1 MMIRVLNFVSFA
13 LAALCCLALYHLS
26 EQTRVARVRLLSVE
40 RQIADDRDAMK
51 VLQADWERVAEPS
64 RIHALAQ
71 SRLGL
76 SDTAAISVTSLDL
89 LPRRGD
95 ATTPLSGSPVQSAS
109 VAASVALSDPHIH
122 LAAARAG
129 N

>member
-26 EQTRVARVRLLSVE
+26 EETRIARIRLQSVE
-40 RQIADDRDAMK
+40 RYIAEDRGAMK
-51 VLQADWERVAEPS
+51 VLQADWEHVAEPA

-71 SRLGL
+71 SQLGL
-76 SDTAAISVTSLDL
+76 SDTAAIAVASLDL

-95 ATTPLSGSPVQSAS
+95 AVPPAGSPVQTAS
-109 VAASVALSDPHIH
+109 MAATVALSDPHIH
-122 LAAARAG
+122 LAAAHAG

>member
-1 MMIRVLNFVSFA
+1 MIRVLNFVSFA

-26 EQTRVARVRLLSVE
+26 EETRVARIRLLSVE
-40 RQIADDRDAMK
+40 RRIAEDHDAMK
-51 VLQADWERVAEPS
+51 VLQADWERVSEPS

-71 SRLGL
+71 AHLGL
-76 SDTAAISVTSLDL
+76 SDSATVAVASFDL

-95 ATTPLSGSPVQSAS
+95 APPLAGSPVQTAS
-109 VAASVALSDPHIH
+109 MAANVTLSDPHIR
-122 LAAARAG
+122 LAAAHAG

>member
-1 MMIRVLNFVSFA
+1 MIRVLNFASFA

-26 EQTRVARVRLLSVE
+26 EQTRIAHVKLVSVE
-40 RQIADDRDAMK
+40 RQIAADRDAMK
-51 VLQADWERVAEPS
+51 VLQADWERVSEPS

-76 SDTAAISVTSLDL
+76 ADTAAVSVASLDL

-95 ATTPLSGSPVQSAS
+95 AAPLPGSAVQAAS
-109 VAASVALSDPHIH
+109 VAANVALSDPHIH
-122 LAAARAG
+122 LAAAHAG

>member
-1 MMIRVLNFVSFA
+1 MMIRVLNFASFA

-26 EQTRVARVRLLSVE
+26 EQTRIAHVKLVSVE

-51 VLQADWERVAEPS
+51 VLQADWERVSEPS
-64 RIHALAQ
+64 RIHLLAQ

-76 SDTAAISVTSLDL
+76 ADTAAVSVASLDL

-95 ATTPLSGSPVQSAS
+95 AVPLSISPVQ
-109 VAASVALSDPHIH
+109 AA
-122 LAAARAG
+122 
-129 N
+129 

>member
-1 MMIRVLNFVSFA
+1 MMIRVLNFVSFV

-26 EQTRVARVRLLSVE
+26 EQTRVARVKLLSVE
-40 RQIADDRDAMK
+40 RHIADDRDAMK
-51 VLQADWERVAEPS
+51 VLEADWERVSEPA

-71 SRLGL
+71 ARLGL
-76 SDTAAISVTSLDL
+76 ADTAAVSVASLDL

-95 ATTPLSGSPVQSAS
+95 PAAAGSPVVAAS
-109 VAASVALSDPHIH
+109 VAANVALSDPHIR
-122 LAAARAG
+122 LAAVHAG

>member
-1 MMIRVLNFVSFA
+1 MMIRILNFVSFA

-26 EQTRVARVRLLSVE
+26 EETRIARIRLLSVE
-40 RQIADDRDAMK
+40 RHIAEDRDAMK

-71 SRLGL
+71 ARLGL
-76 SDTAAISVTSLDL
+76 ADTAAVAVASLDL

-95 ATTPLSGSPVQSAS
+95 APPLAGSPVQTAG

-122 LAAARAG
+122 LAAAHAG

>member
-26 EQTRVARVRLLSVE
+26 EETRVARVRLQSVE
-40 RQIADDRDAMK
+40 RQIAEDRGAMK
-51 VLQADWERVAEPS
+51 VLQADWEHVAEPS

-71 SRLGL
+71 LRLGL
-76 SDTAAISVTSLDL
+76 SDTAAIAVASLDL

-95 ATTPLSGSPVQSAS
+95 ATTPAGSPIQ
-109 VAASVALSDPHIH
+109 AASMAAAVALSDPHIR
-122 LAAARAG
+122 LAAAHAG

>member
-1 MMIRVLNFVSFA
+1 MIRILNFLSFA

-26 EQTRVARVRLLSVE
+26 EQTRVARVHLLAVE
-40 RQIADDRDAMK
+40 RQISDNRDAMK
-51 VLQADWERVAEPS
+51 VLQADWERVSEPGH
-64 RIHALAQ
+64 IQALAQ

-76 SDTAAISVTSLDL
+76 SDSAAIAVASLDL

-95 ATTPLSGSPVQSAS
+95 APPLAGSPVQAAS
-109 VAASVALSDPHIH
+109 IAASVALADPHIRLVAVH
-122 LAAARAG
+122 AG